1 MRALVVERSVP
12 RFAAARLASTVGA
25 RPRPGIAP
33 LRLVE
38 RDSLALPAPDW
49 ERVAPVLAGICGSD
63 LHTLSGQASRWFE
76 PLVSFPFVPGHEVVA
91 TRTEGPHAGERVVL
105 EPVLACA
112 ARGVV
117 PPCAPCAAGNTGAC
131 ERLDAPP
138 LAAGLQ
144 TGYCADTSGGWASE
158 LLAHPSQLHPVPD
171 ELGDDEAVLVEPT
184 ACAIHAAL
192 AAEVGAGDVVA
203 VIGAGT
209 LGLLTL
215 AALRRHALPGS
226 LLVGAKHPH
235 QRRLAA
241 ELGGTVVS
249 PDELRRAVRR
259 LTRTGVHGG
268 RLAGGA
274 DVVLDCVGSATSLAE
289 ALSVVRPR
297 GRIVLVGMPGSLR
310 VDLTPLWQ
318 REVALVGAYAYGTEH
333 LPDGD
338 RRTFALAFE
347 LVAAERL
354 GRLVSARY
362 PLELWSD
369 ALAHAEAAGRRGAV
383 KVAFTPQARPRATP
397 R

>member
-25 RPRPGIAP
+25 RPRAGIAP

-38 RDSLALPAPDW
+38 RDPLPLPAPGW
-49 ERVAPVLAGICGSD
+49 ERLAPVLTGICGSD
-63 LHTLSGQASRWFE
+63 LHTLSGQASRWFD

-91 TRTEGPHAGERVVL
+91 TRTEGPRAGERVVV
-105 EPVLACA
+105 EPVLSCA

-117 PPCAPCAAGNTGAC
+117 PPCAPCAAGNSGTC

-138 LAAGLQ
+138 LAPGLQ
-144 TGYCADTSGGWASE
+144 TGYCADTSGGWATE
-158 LLAHPSQLHPVPD
+158 LLAHPSQIHSVPD
-171 ELGDDEAVLVEPT
+171 ELGDDDAVLVEPT
-184 ACAIHAAL
+184 ACAVHAAL
-192 AAEVGAGDVVA
+192 AAEVGPGDVLA

-209 LGLLTL
+209 LGLLVL
-215 AALRRHALPGS
+215 AALRRHAVPGAV
-226 LLVGAKHPH
+226 LVGAKHPH

-241 ELGGTVVS
+241 ELGAAVVS

-259 LTRTGVHGG
+259 RTRTGVHGG
-268 RLAGGA
+268 QLAGGA
-274 DVVLDCVGSATSLAE
+274 DVVLDCVGSAASLTE
-289 ALSVVRPR
+289 ALALVRPR
-297 GRIVLVGMPGSLR
+297 GRIVLVGMPSSTR
-310 VDLTPLWQ
+310 VDLTALWQ
-318 REVALVGAYAYGTEH
+318 REVALVGAYAYGTER
-333 LPDGD
+333 LPEGD

-369 ALAHAEAAGRRGAV
+369 ALAHAGAAGRRGAV